1 MPLTVVLAVGLDLW
15 QLATRTRDWRSAGY
29 FVVSADSIGEAIS
42 LFNDGDFDL
51 VVLGDSV
58 SKENRQRLASL
69 IRASGS
75 QTPVAWIGN
84 ASAAYDWPPDIP
96 QKNDSSALVA
106 GLRELLAEKAM
117 ALVAP
122 PTLHGGKSRRES
134 TPVVG

>member
-1 MPLTVVLAVGLDLW
+1 MPLTVVLAVGLDSWL
-15 QLATRTRDWRSAGY
+15 LAAHTRDWISAGY
-29 FVVSADSIGEAIS
+29 FVVLADSIEEAIN

-58 SKENRQRLASL
+58 SAENRQRLTSL

-75 QTPVAWIGN
+75 QTPVACIGN
-84 ASAAYDWPPDIP
+84 SSAAHESLSDAPL
-96 QKNDSSALVA
+96 KSDSSTLVT

-122 PTLHGGKSRRES
+122 GILRGKMGQR
-134 TPVVG
+134 